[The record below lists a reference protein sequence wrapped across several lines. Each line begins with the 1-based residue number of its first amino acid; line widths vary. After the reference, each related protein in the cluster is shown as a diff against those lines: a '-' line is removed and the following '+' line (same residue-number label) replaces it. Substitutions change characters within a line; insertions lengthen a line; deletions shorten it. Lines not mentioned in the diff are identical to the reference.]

1 MNETVIGNNEHFNKD
16 NRKYASNCHIE
27 LMNKKG
33 GHDIGNQDSIMI
45 LLSENVK
52 IFALFDG
59 HGYYGN

>member
-1 MNETVIGNNEHFNKD
+1 
-16 NRKYASNCHIE
+16 
-27 LMNKKG
+27 MNKKG